1 VCPHHIHLR
10 PNDPGKV
17 SYEELDHLVRCLDTL
32 STGAISVPDAA
43 RLTLV
48 VLPPEYAAADKATRS
63 FVDAA
68 TKEHGSSA
76 RTFKS
81 GLVWAVAEGADSL
94 RDDARKVLAWEDIAD
109 EETDLRLDD
118 GQKRQLAESLKK
130 AQRDIKETVWR
141 TYKNVMLLGKDG
153 EWKTVDLGLVHSSA
167 APSIG
172 QLIIE
177 RLGQAGDIEGKGVS
191 PRLLVRN
198 WPPAFKE
205 WNTRSVRD
213 AFFASPQFPRLL
225 NPDSIKDSIARGVE
239 NGMLAYVGK
248 KPDGSYAP
256 FHWNSSLPLQD
267 IEISDDVFLIQRELA
282 EAYKAGRISP
292 PSDVVVEPTKT
303 DKPDTNGTS
312 SGTEGKPQ
320 IPTSI
325 PRLVWSG
332 EVPHQKWMNFYT
344 KVLSKFA
351 ATSGLRLT
359 LRVEVA
365 PPEGVST
372 QKVDETK
379 VALRELGLKDSLEG

>member
-1 VCPHHIHLR
+1 VEERIR
-10 PNDPGKV
+10 AEVQKVFAGGKGV
-17 SYEELDHLVRCLDTL
+17 IDR
-32 STGAISVPDAA
+32 IFFPDKSGQIPDVA

-48 VLPPEYAAADKATRS
+48 VLPPDRAAADKATRS
-63 FVDAA
+63 FVDLA

-81 GLVWAVAEGADSL
+81 GLVWAVPEGADSL

-109 EETDLRLDD
+109 EEADLRLDD

-177 RLGQAGDIEGKGVS
+177 RLGQAGDIEEKGVS
-191 PRLLVRN
+191 PSFLVRN

-205 WNTRSVRD
+205 WSTRSVRD

-225 NPDSIKDSIARGVE
+225 NPESIKDTIARGIE
-239 NGMLAYVGK
+239 NAMLGYVGK
-248 KPDGSYAP
+248 KADGSYAP
-256 FHWNSSLPLQD
+256 FHWNSSLSFQD
-267 IEISDDVFLIQRELA
+267 VEISDDMFLIQRELA
-282 EAYKAGRISP
+282 EAYRAGKISP
-292 PSDVVVEPTKT
+292 PPVAVGETPANGFSEPPPAAPGTKVEQPT
-303 DKPDTNGTS
+303 GIS
-312 SGTEGKPQ
+312 VA
-320 IPTSI
+320 
-325 PRLVWSG
+325 RLVWSG
-332 EVPHQKWMNFYT
+332 EVPPQKWMNFYT

-351 ATSGLRLT
+351 TTAGLKIT

-365 PPEGVST
+365 PVEGVSP
-372 QKVDETK
+372 QKVNETK
-379 VALRELGLKDSLEG
+379 VALRELGLTDLLDEA

>member
-1 VCPHHIHLR
+1 VEERIR
-10 PNDPGKV
+10 AEVQKVFAEGKGVIDPI
-17 SYEELDHLVRCLDTL
+17 YF
-32 STGAISVPDAA
+32 PDKSGQIPDVA

-48 VLPPEYAAADKATRS
+48 VLPPDHAAADNATRS

-68 TKEHGSSA
+68 TMEHGSSA

-81 GLVWAVAEGADSL
+81 GLVWAVPEGADSL
-94 RDDARKVLAWEDIAD
+94 RDDARKALAWEDIAD
-109 EETDLRLDD
+109 EEADLRLDD

-153 EWKTVDLGLVHSSA
+153 EWKNVDLGLVHSSA

-172 QLIIE
+172 QLIVE
-177 RLGQAGDIEGKGVS
+177 RLGQAGDIEDKGVS
-191 PRLLVRN
+191 PNFLVRN

-205 WNTRSVRD
+205 WNTKSVRD

-225 NPDSIKDSIARGVE
+225 NPDSIKDTIARGVE
-239 NGMLAYVGK
+239 NGMLGYVGK
-248 KPDGSYAP
+248 KTDGNYAP
-256 FHWNSSLPLQD
+256 FHWNSSLPPQD
-267 IEISDDVFLIQRELA
+267 VEISDDVFLIQRELA
-282 EAYKAGRISP
+282 EAYKAGNTSGTTGTSGATGGTTGTSGAI
-292 PSDVVVEPTKT
+292 
-303 DKPDTNGTS
+303 GTS
-312 SGTEGKPQ
+312 SAIGTSGATG
-320 IPTSI
+320 IPASI

-351 ATSGLRLT
+351 ATAGLKLT

-365 PPEGVST
+365 PAEGVSP

-379 VALRELGLKDSLEG
+379 VALRELGLKDTLVEGE

>member
-1 VCPHHIHLR
+1 MHFRLHRGINLGLHIIGR
-10 PNDPGKV
+10 AGKN
-17 SYEELDHLVRCLDTL
+17 
-32 STGAISVPDAA
+32 
-43 RLTLV
+43 
-48 VLPPEYAAADKATRS
+48 AAADNATRS
-63 FVDAA
+63 FVDTA

-81 GLVWAVAEGADSL
+81 GLVWAVPEGADSL
-94 RDDARKVLAWEDIAD
+94 RDDARRVLAWEDIAD

-167 APSIG
+167 APSIA

-177 RLGQAGDIEGKGVS
+177 RLGQAGDIEDKGVS
-191 PRLLVRN
+191 PNFLVRK

-205 WNTRSVRD
+205 WSTKSVRD

-225 NPDSIKDSIARGVE
+225 DPDSIKDTIARGVE
-239 NGMLAYVGK
+239 NGMLGYVGK
-248 KPDGSYAP
+248 KADGKYEP
-256 FHWNSSLPLQD
+256 FHWKSSLLSQD
-267 IEISDDVFLIQRELA
+267 VEISDDVFLIERELA
-282 EAYKAGRISP
+282 EAYEADRVSP
-292 PSDVVVEPTKT
+292 PPDVVVEPRKT
-303 DKPDTNGTS
+303 DNSDTNDTS
-312 SGTEGKPQ
+312 SVKSH
-320 IPTSI
+320 IPASI

-332 EVPHQKWMNFYT
+332 DVPHQKWMNFYT

-351 ATSGLRLT
+351 ATAGLKLT

-365 PPEGVST
+365 PAEGVSP

-379 VALRELGLKDSLEG
+379 VALRELGLKDSLEDE